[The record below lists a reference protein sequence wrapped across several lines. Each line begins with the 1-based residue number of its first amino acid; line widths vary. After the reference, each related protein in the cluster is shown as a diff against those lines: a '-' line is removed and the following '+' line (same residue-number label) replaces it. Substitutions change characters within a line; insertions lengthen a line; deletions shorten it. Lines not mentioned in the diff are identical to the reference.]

1 MSEVSLFEKYT
12 RAAEDFRLLTLKQDR
27 KLFILSML
35 RLSAFAGGVFL
46 SWYGFNLGILQ
57 GILILSLSVM
67 LFLWLIKLYSHHTE
81 RRTFFNN
88 LSEINSREAMAIK
101 GDTSFF
107 AAGAEFSD
115 KDHPFSDDTDIF
127 GQMSVFQ
134 YINRTVTSYGREILA
149 GWFSDPYLLSP
160 HILRRQETVKELS
173 GKEQWRQEFMAKG
186 YKNPLEKK
194 EIALLLEWLN
204 EDAEY
209 ETSPLKRY
217 MLVLLP
223 GAAIILLLLLIAGI
237 LPYPAFTFIF
247 LVNLLF
253 VSAGLRKTN
262 RIHNIITRKY
272 HFLSSMDSLLDSF
285 GKETFNSEVLKEIK
299 EKISGKGVSASVSVR
314 KLGRLI
320 QSFDTRLNM
329 LMGILLNGL
338 LLWDYQSIRRLEK
351 WKSEYRAHFPLWL
364 EMLGEVDAFISLG
377 NYAFNNPGFS
387 YPDLSSNDEI
397 FFATNLG
404 HPLIRSVDRVCNDFS
419 IPQKGS
425 ITIITGANMA
435 GKSTFLRT
443 VAVNYILAMIGAPV
457 CASEMKFRPVML
469 FTSMRTTDS
478 LSDHES
484 YFYAELKRLKHLK
497 LLVDKGEPVMFILD
511 EILKGTNSADKST
524 GSKLFIKRLIVS
536 AGTGIIAT
544 HDISIG
550 ELEDEYKGR
559 VFNKCF
565 EVEIDG
571 EDIKFDYKL
580 CDGVTNKMN
589 AALLM
594 KQMGILD

>member
-1 MSEVSLFEKYT
+1 MVTEGLFKKYT
-12 RAAEDFRLLTLKQDR
+12 KAAEEFRLLTLQQDR
-27 KLFILSML
+27 KLFLLSML
-35 RLSAFAGGVFL
+35 RLLCFAGGFFL
-46 SWYGFNLGILQ
+46 SWYSFNLGIAQ
-57 GILILSLSVM
+57 GILVLLLSLL
-67 LFLWLIKLYSHHTE
+67 LFVWLLKLYSDHTE
-81 RRTFFNN
+81 KRDFLNN
-88 LSEINSREAMAIK
+88 LSEINSREARAMD

-107 AAGAEFSD
+107 ASGAEFSD
-115 KDHPFSDDTDIF
+115 KDHPFSSDIDIF
-127 GQMSVFQ
+127 GSTSVFQ
-134 YINRTVTSYGREILA
+134 YLNRTVTSYGREILA
-149 GWFSDPYLLSP
+149 NWVSDPYLLSP
-160 HILRRQETVKELS
+160 NILKRQETIKELA

-194 EIALLLEWLN
+194 EISLLLDWLN
-204 EDAEY
+204 EDGEY
-209 ETSPLKRY
+209 ATSTFKRY
-217 MLVLLP
+217 MVIILP
-223 GAAIILLLLLIAGI
+223 GTALIFLFLLIAGI
-237 LPYPAFTFIF
+237 LPYSAFIFIF

-253 VSAGLRKTN
+253 VAAGLKKTN
-262 RIHNIITRKY
+262 RIHSILTRKY
-272 HFLSSMDSLLDSF
+272 YFLLSMDSLLSSF
-285 GKETFNSEVLKEIK
+285 GKEMFNSEILKEIK
-299 EKISGKGVSASVSVR
+299 EKITGKGVSASVSVR

-329 LMGILLNGL
+329 FVGIILNGL
-338 LLWDYQSIRRLEK
+338 LLWDYQNIRRLEM
-351 WKSEYRAHFPLWL
+351 WKSEYKAHFPVWL
-364 EMLGEVDAFISLG
+364 DMLGEVDAFISLG

-387 YPDLSSNDEI
+387 YPVLSSSDEM
-397 FFATNLG
+397 FSATNIG
-404 HPLIRSVDRVCNDFS
+404 HPLIKSGDRVCNDF
-419 IPQKGS
+419 IILKKGS
-425 ITIITGANMA
+425 VGIITGANMA

-443 VAVNYILAMIGAPV
+443 IAVNYIFAMIGAPV

-536 AGTGIIAT
+536 GGTGIIAT

-550 ELEDEYKGR
+550 EMETVYPFKI
-559 VFNKCF
+559 FNKCF

-571 EDIKFDYKL
+571 EDIRFDYIL
-580 CDGVTNKMN
+580 RDGITNKMN